1 MFRKIGW
8 MFGASTF
15 NLKDPNLRIKNFVH
29 SNMNLLGWQSFI
41 ISHPNEIFDNKLNAV
56 IFCSVDELTL
66 QTVKKCK
73 DAGIK
78 TFFHHMESIFSF
90 PYQKEIFSLVD
101 FVICVSPML
110 AYHTETTHKLGKCV
124 HIDDPADDVFYDCS
138 NYPKKH
144 EKLTAV
150 YSGGNPQLANM
161 YRKHVED
168 AGWGFKV
175 IGYPNDGR
183 DYFREE
189 DDYGGN
195 PYWWL
200 DEYRKC
206 HVAICAHDFV
216 TGVNKSVIK
225 VVTSWAN
232 GLIPLASPIPSYR
245 ATIDHA
251 VNGYLYHSFEDV
263 TDILK
268 KLSDI
273 NHKQIIENGN
283 QAVQYYKTCEITKK
297 WMATIESLF

>member
-1 MFRKIGW
+1 
-8 MFGASTF
+8 MFGGSTF

-41 ISHPNEIFDNKLNAV
+41 ISEPSEIFLNKLNAV

-66 QTVKKCK
+66 ETIKACREK
-73 DAGIK
+73 GIK

-101 FVICVSPML
+101 CVICVSPML
-110 AYHTETTHKLGKCV
+110 SYHTETTHKLGKCL
-124 HIDDPADDVFYDCS
+124 HIDDPADDVFF
-138 NYPKKH
+138 NHETYPEKYKKF
-144 EKLTAV
+144 TVV
-150 YSGGNPQLANM
+150 YSGGNPHLANM
-161 YRKHVED
+161 YRKHVEEAD
-168 AGWGFKV
+168 WDFKV

-195 PYWWL
+195 PYWWVN
-200 DEYRKC
+200 EYRKC
-206 HVAICAHDFV
+206 HVAICAHDFF

-245 ATIDHA
+245 SAISHGID
-251 VNGYLYHSFEDV
+251 GFIYHSFEDV
-263 TDILK
+263 TILLK
-268 KLSDI
+268 SFPDRNLEAL
-273 NHKQIIENGN
+273 KQNGN
-283 QAVQYYKTCEITKK
+283 KAVQNYRTSEITKR
-297 WMATIESLF
+297 WMATIDNLF